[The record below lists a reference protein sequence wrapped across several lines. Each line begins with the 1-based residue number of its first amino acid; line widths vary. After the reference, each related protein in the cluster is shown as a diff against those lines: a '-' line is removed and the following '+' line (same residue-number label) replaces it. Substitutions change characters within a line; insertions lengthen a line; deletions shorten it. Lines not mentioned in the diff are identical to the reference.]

1 MPLDFKAT
9 IWKQNYQ
16 LKRILSKGISWT
28 LCQQTHIKMKK
39 KKIKAAAKKT
49 VKDWDRL
56 RHTINL
62 GNKKQSAQSAK
73 DDCSTKSTL
82 IFLIHQ
88 LKSVPL
94 LKRTLTTLLCTFILK
109 IISFHSLK
117 THGKSV
123 FVKGIEY

>member
-39 KKIKAAAKKT
+39 KKKQQQRKLSKIET
-49 VKDWDRL
+49 DWDTL
-56 RHTINL
+56 STLEIKNIV
-62 GNKKQSAQSAK
+62 SAQSAK